1 MEHGHEGNIKMDWEV
16 FFFLD
21 KFVLKT
27 WISSRVSYFVSILCE
42 VRVLEIYFYQVVLKF
57 CPY

>member
-1 MEHGHEGNIKMDWEV
+1 MVMKEISKWIEK